1 MNNKLYESVISEE
14 NNSRKKFVL
23 FGILS
28 LTSLFIF
35 SQSRNLTAKASQDKK
50 LQTQAQAQILNASN
64 SWRFASFPVEN
75 FQGYTSPFGY
85 RRSPNG
91 GSGVEFHNGLDMAA
105 PMGSYIR
112 NWWGGK
118 VIKVSD
124 RGRCGTHVTIQS
136 GQWKHTYC
144 HMQGQVVKYQGRSY
158 ILDREG
164 GIQIGKGQVIPA
176 GARIGRVGMTGR
188 TTGPHLHWSLKF
200 RNRYVD
206 PGMILRKMYS
216 QRYS

>member
-1 MNNKLYESVISEE
+1 MNNKLHKSVISGT
-14 NNSRKKFVL
+14 SFVL
-23 FGILS
+23 FGVLII
-28 LTSLFIF
+28 TSLFVF
-35 SQSRNLTAKASQDKK
+35 PQPKNVRAQKVSNTSKASNRWK
-50 LQTQAQAQILNASN
+50 
-64 SWRFASFPVEN
+64 FASFPVEN

-85 RRSPNG
+85 RRSPKG
-91 GSGVEFHNGLDMAA
+91 DGGVEFHNGLDMAA

-124 RGRCGTHVTIQS
+124 RGRCGTHITIKS
-136 GQWKHTYC
+136 GGWKHTYC
-144 HMQGQVVKYQGRSY
+144 HMQGRVVTSGGRRY
-158 ILDREG
+158 IIDRGG
-164 GIQIGKGQVIPA
+164 GIQILQGQQIPV

-188 TTGPHLHWSLKF
+188 TTGPHLHWSLKYG
-200 RNRYVD
+200 NKYVD

>member
-1 MNNKLYESVISEE
+1 MNNKLHKSVTSAT
-14 NNSRKKFVL
+14 SFVL
-23 FGILS
+23 FGVLS
-28 LTSLFIF
+28 LTSLFVF
-35 SQSRNLTAKASQDKK
+35 PQPKNVRAQKVSNSLKASR
-50 LQTQAQAQILNASN
+50 

-75 FQGYTSPFGY
+75 FQGYTSGFGY
-85 RRSPNG
+85 RRSPTSD
-91 GSGVEFHNGLDMAA
+91 SGVEFHNGLDMAA

-124 RGRCGTHVTIQS
+124 RGRCGTHLTIKS

-144 HMQGQVVKYQGRSY
+144 HMQGRVVKSGGRRY
-158 ILDREG
+158 IIDRGG
-164 GIQIGKGQVIPA
+164 GIQISQGQKIPV

-188 TTGPHLHWSLKF
+188 TTGPHLHWSLKYG
-200 RNRYVD
+200 NKYVD

>member
-1 MNNKLYESVISEE
+1 MNYKLHKILIPGTS
-14 NNSRKKFVL
+14 FVL
-23 FGILS
+23 FGILN
-28 LTSLFIF
+28 LTPLPIF
-35 SQSRNLTAKASQDKK
+35 SRSLN
-50 LQTQAQAQILNASN
+50 AQAQKVSNSLQAST

-124 RGRCGTHVTIQS
+124 RGRCGTHVTIKS
-136 GQWKHTYC
+136 GSWKHTYC
-144 HMQGQVVKYQGRSY
+144 HMQGRVVTRGGRRY
-158 ILDREG
+158 MIDREG
-164 GIQIGKGQVIPA
+164 GIQISPGQRVPV

-188 TTGPHLHWSLKF
+188 TTGPHLHWSLKY
-200 RNRYVD
+200 RNQYVD
-206 PGMILRKMYS
+206 PGMILRKMYA

>member
-1 MNNKLYESVISEE
+1 MNNKLHKSVISKT
-14 NNSRKKFVL
+14 SFIL

-28 LTSLFIF
+28 LTSLSVFPKPL
-35 SQSRNLTAKASQDKK
+35 NA
-50 LQTQAQAQILNASN
+50 QTQVLQASS
-64 SWRFASFPVEN
+64 SWKFASFPVEN
-75 FQGYTSPFGY
+75 FQGYTSGFGY

-91 GSGVEFHNGLDMAA
+91 TGGVEFHNGLDLAA

-112 NWWGGK
+112 NWWTGK

-124 RGRCGTHVTIQS
+124 RGRCGTHVTIKS

-144 HMQGQVVKYQGRSY
+144 HMQGQVVTSGGRRY
-158 ILDREG
+158 IIDRGG
-164 GIQIGKGQVIPA
+164 GIQISQGQIIPA

-188 TTGPHLHWSLKF
+188 TTGPHLHWSIKYG
-200 RNRYVD
+200 NKYVD
-206 PGMILRKMYS
+206 PGMILRKMYA

>member
-1 MNNKLYESVISEE
+1 MNNKLHKLVIPGTS
-14 NNSRKKFVL
+14 FVL

-28 LTSLFIF
+28 LTSFFIF
-35 SQSRNLTAKASQDKK
+35 PQSKNV
-50 LQTQAQAQILNASN
+50 QAQGLKATS
-64 SWRFASFPVEN
+64 SWKFASFPVEN

-85 RRSPNG
+85 RRSPSG
-91 GSGVEFHNGLDMAA
+91 TGGVEFHNGLDMAA

-112 NWWGGK
+112 NWWKGK

-124 RGRCGTHVTIQS
+124 RGRCGTHVTIKS

-144 HMQGQVVKYQGRSY
+144 HMQGRVVTSGGRRY
-158 ILDREG
+158 IIDRGG
-164 GIQIGKGQVIPA
+164 GIQISKGQIIPA

-188 TTGPHLHWSLKF
+188 TTGPHLHWSLKYG
-200 RNRYVD
+200 NKYVD
-206 PGMILRKMYS
+206 PGMILRKMYA